1 MRGKPK
7 ELILSVNVLPDGKH
21 IGQLQ
26 KWVSINLNNHA
37 FGGEKI
43 QEFQLTENK
52 WAQVYISGNYF
63 MKYYGQYFKKTLTS
77 GNIHEKVEKTTPT
90 NPNQSK

>member
-1 MRGKPK
+1 MHMHSGDKIPRMKGKNHDG
-7 ELILSVNVLPDGKH
+7 ILSLNVLPNGEH

-26 KWVSINLNNHA
+26 NTVSIKVSNHA

-52 WAQVYISGNYF
+52 WAQVYIS
-63 MKYYGQYFKKTLTS
+63 
-77 GNIHEKVEKTTPT
+77 
-90 NPNQSK
+90 

>member
-1 MRGKPK
+1 MPIACTCTQETKYCGMRGKPK

-52 WAQVYISGNYF
+52 WAQVYIS
-63 MKYYGQYFKKTLTS
+63 
-77 GNIHEKVEKTTPT
+77 
-90 NPNQSK
+90 